1 MIMTMKTV
9 KENSHETMPEYR
21 QAINQTASKQKQYLS
36 SNRDISKQ
44 NIYFHQN
51 IFSLS
56 INICEGTSQY
66 IYYHQKKYKT
76 AIFHLLL
83 HQTRHMYSDRISEIQ
98 ILNSG
103 SQSPRLQRKAN
114 GFLIR
119 NTREEQALERIQ
131 EDGIVKMLLG
141 VVGDPT
147 RRSNLQHQLGGKHCH
162 NHHHAHLQNYH
173 PKCQNYSR
181 HDHHQASRQN
191 DDHNQKDDHQVEG
204 GKMVKCQRLQS
215 EGTDFTI

>member
-1 MIMTMKTV
+1 MKLCRNTD
-9 KENSHETMPEYR
+9 
-21 QAINQTASKQKQYLS
+21 KQSIKLPQ
-36 SNRDISKQ
+36 NKN
-44 NIYFHQN
+44 NIYLQTE
-51 IFSLS
+51 IFPSRIFIS
-56 INICEGTSQY
+56 IKIFFIIYKYMRRYKSIY

-76 AIFHLLL
+76 ASFHLLL

-119 NTREEQALERIQ
+119 ETRKEQALERIQ
-131 EDGIVKMLLG
+131 EDGIATKKMLLG

-147 RRSNLQHQLGGKHCH
+147 RRSNLQHQLGGKDCH
-162 NHHHAHLQNYH
+162 NLHHAHRQNYH